1 MLFIKNISVSIF
13 MALLTSSALN
23 AHSSYQY
30 KRALPAVD
38 VRKKAFDSTK
48 FQNAFFTPLI
58 MRESEMD
65 EVLLRPIEQQSQ
77 TPHIDV
83 STLPQTQPITQSQKS
98 FYLFFDYLF
107 YKSDKKMEKTDH
119 FGYYFMDIVLEVLKT
134 FGSVS
139 LVKSPQMAN
148 LIFVFPYKKD
158 DQYYHGEYQNKTV
171 IGLSGETFVYDPELV
186 SLSLSS
192 PHIDHENYL
201 RMPFY
206 LFRFKDEISPSFK
219 RPQSLMT
226 KHSDFCGFM
235 TSHGIIEGYYAGL
248 HDGVIARDSL
258 FKNLSNYKRVKSG
271 GKHLNNIGRTIPY
284 DRTREW
290 FSQFKFIICYEN
302 QSFDGYITEKL
313 FNAYYAGAIPIY
325 YADRS
330 VLQDINPK
338 AIIFGPDFESEDALI
353 EHIKKV
359 DQNQTLYQSIWNEPL
374 MLNPYYSYEAYQER
388 LKAKI
393 EQVVLPKI

>member
-1 MLFIKNISVSIF
+1 MAL
-13 MALLTSSALN
+13 ALLTLSTLN
-23 AHSSYQY
+23 AHSQYQY
-30 KRALPAVD
+30 KRILPAAD
-38 VRKKAFDSTK
+38 MSKKIFSSSK
-48 FQNAFFTPLI
+48 SQNTFFTSLI
-58 MRESEMD
+58 VRASDMD

-77 TPHIDV
+77 APHVDV

-107 YKSDKKMEKTDH
+107 YKLDKKMEKTDP
-119 FGYYFMDIVLEVLKT
+119 FGYYYMDIVLEALKA

-139 LVKSPQMAN
+139 LVKSPLIAN
-148 LIFVFPYKKD
+148 LIFVFPYNKD
-158 DQYYHGEYQNKTV
+158 GQYYHGEYQNKTV
-171 IGLSGETFVYDPELV
+171 IGLSGENYVYDPELV

-235 TSHGIIEGYYAGL
+235 TSHGRTMGFCRGIN
-248 HDGVIARDSL
+248 DGVIARDSL
-258 FKNLSNYKRVKSG
+258 FQNLSNYKQVKSG
-271 GKHLNNIGRTIPY
+271 GKHLNNIGGIIPY
-284 DRTREW
+284 DKTREW

-302 QSFDGYITEKL
+302 QSFDGYITEKV

-330 VLQDINPK
+330 VLKDINPK

-353 EHIKKV
+353 EYIKKV

-388 LKAKI
+388 LKMKI
-393 EQVVLPKI
+393 EQLILPKI